1 MLQSCFSRSCWLWS
15 AASGVGS
22 KMTGTREG
30 VTESAEMIDFMV
42 VKNHA
47 GVSDSEF
54 DNNPG
59 RKIVVRMLILGDG
72 KSQLVVRC

>member
-1 MLQSCFSRSCWLWS
+1 
-15 AASGVGS
+15 
-22 KMTGTREG
+22 MTGTREG

-72 KSQLVVRC
+72 KSQLVVK